1 MSDIVW
7 TENSIGRKVPLSA
20 GGRSLKPYAGLF
32 GCPLPER
39 GVGTAFHSCSER
51 GRPNKLVHSWDELF
65 DRLDLRDGM
74 TVSFHH
80 HLRDGDAV
88 VNEVVD
94 RLAARGL
101 KGLVIAPSA
110 LFPVH
115 DHLIPYIESGV
126 IDHIEGSMNG
136 LTGEACSRGKMKGLS
151 ILRSHGGR
159 CRAIETGELQ
169 IDLAII
175 AAPCADPF
183 GNANGFYGKSAC
195 GPLAYAVPDS
205 LYARQVVVVTDGLV
219 PYPCSPNSIRGGSVD
234 YVLQVD
240 SIGDPQKIVSGTTCL
255 THSPTQLLIADLA
268 SRFVEETGIMKE
280 GFSFQAGAGGISL
293 AAVAAVAERM
303 RRRGIK
309 ASYAHG
315 GATGILVKLL
325 EEGLLG
331 AIIDIQSFDLEAV
344 RSGRENPRHI
354 ESTPFDSYGP
364 QGAGCSANM
373 LDFSLLGATEIDL
386 DFNVNVNTH
395 SDGMLRHGIGG
406 HQDVAVSSSCCIVT
420 APLFRKRI
428 PIVREKVTTVSCPGE
443 AVDVLITERGIAI
456 NPRRPDLRER
466 AEKAG
471 LPVKEMSE
479 LMEMARAITGVPDQP
494 QFGDRP
500 VALVQWRDGSILD
513 VVREIEAE

>member
-1 MSDIVW
+1 MNDIKW
-7 TENSIGRKVPLSA
+7 TVNSIGRRVPTFID
-20 GGRSLKPYAGLF
+20 GRRWAAYSGIF
-32 GCPLPER
+32 GNPLPER
-39 GVGTAFHSCSER
+39 GIGTAFHALSER
-51 GRPNKLVHSWDELF
+51 GRPDKLVHSWDEL
-65 DRLDLRDGM
+65 LDKLELHDGM

-80 HLRDGDAV
+80 HLRDGDAI
-88 VNEVVD
+88 VNETVD

-101 KGLVIAPSA
+101 KGLIIAPSA

-136 LTGEACSRGKMKGLS
+136 LTGEVCSKGGMRGLS

-159 CRAIETGELQ
+159 CRAIETGELS
-169 IDLAII
+169 IDLAVI

-205 LYARQVVVVTDGLV
+205 LYAKQVVVVTDGLV

-234 YVLQVD
+234 YVLEVN

-268 SRFVEETGIMKE
+268 ARFVEETGILKQ

-303 RRRGIK
+303 RRLGIK
-309 ASYAHG
+309 ASFAHG

-325 EEGLLG
+325 EEGLLD
-331 AIIDIQSFDLEAV
+331 AIVDIQSFDLEAV
-344 RSGRENPRHI
+344 RSGRENRRHI

-364 QGAGCSANM
+364 QAAGCSASM

-406 HQDVAVSSSCCIVT
+406 HQDVAVASSCCIVT

-456 NPRRPDLRER
+456 NPRRTDLRER
-466 AEKAG
+466 AAKAG
-471 LPVKEMSE
+471 LPVVEIAE
-479 LMEMARAITGVPDQP
+479 LMQKARAITGMPDEP
-494 QFGDRP
+494 QFGERP

-513 VVREIEAE
+513 VVREIKTE